1 MTRRT
6 KETFFKATILKM
18 LAIAV
23 VTMVEAS
30 YAGHDAIVFGSFLNE
45 QNAIVKRQQVIQSLE
60 LDATIEPVQIDRQ
73 TWYRVLAYHVSARD
87 LLVKVRLQGFS
98 NSWLLL
104 GSSRDTAT
112 AVNATPD
119 RERSPPDSP
128 VPSTGLAKLKRLNA
142 REAAPLPTGRERIR
156 RDDLEMY

>member
-6 KETFFKATILKM
+6 KETFFKSTILKL

-45 QNAIVKRQQVIQSLE
+45 QNAVVKRQQVIQSLE

-98 NSWLLL
+98 NS
-104 GSSRDTAT
+104 
-112 AVNATPD
+112 
-119 RERSPPDSP
+119 
-128 VPSTGLAKLKRLNA
+128 
-142 REAAPLPTGRERIR
+142 
-156 RDDLEMY
+156 

>member
-1 MTRRT
+1 MTRRI
-6 KETFFKATILKM
+6 KETFVKATMLKIL
-18 LAIAV
+18 AVAV
-23 VTMVEAS
+23 VTTAAAS

-45 QNAIVKRQQVIQSLE
+45 QNAVVKRQQVIQSLE

-87 LLVKVRLQGFS
+87 LLVKVRLEGFS

-104 GSSRDTAT
+104 ESSRNTAT
-112 AVNATPD
+112 AVNATLD

-142 REAAPLPTGRERIR
+142 S
-156 RDDLEMY
+156 